1 MAMDKDIEINS
12 PLNAI
17 NDPGVRDNGNGTFT
31 IQMSKRSTQLN
42 DIAEEFKRVL
52 GGRKGSQGMVIST
65 ADIRRLL
72 GYCKTL
78 GIIADELQA
87 AGK

>member
-1 MAMDKDIEINS
+1 
-12 PLNAI
+12 
-17 NDPGVRDNGNGTFT
+17 
-31 IQMSKRSTQLN
+31 MSKRSTQLN

-72 GYCKTL
+72 GYCETL